1 MNDRTIHAIILIAVM
16 AIVTFA
22 LRLLPFLVFGK
33 RETPKFIVYLGKVL
47 PYAMMGMLVVFCFKG
62 VKVTQFPYG
71 LPELIAG
78 AITVV
83 LHVWRRNTLI
93 SILCGTVSYM
103 LLVQLVF

>member
-33 RETPKFIVYLGKVL
+33 KETPKFIVYLGKVL

>member
-16 AIVTFA
+16 AIITFA

-33 RETPKFIVYLGKVL
+33 KETPKFIVYLGKVL

-71 LPELIAG
+71 MPELIAG